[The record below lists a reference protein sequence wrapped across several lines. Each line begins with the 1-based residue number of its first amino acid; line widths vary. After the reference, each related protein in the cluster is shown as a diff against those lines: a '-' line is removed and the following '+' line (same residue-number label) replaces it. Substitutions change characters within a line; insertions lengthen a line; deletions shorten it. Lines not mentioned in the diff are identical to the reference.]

1 MSISIEH
8 VQCCG
13 KTGNNKQCVRKVCP
27 LEKFCFQH
35 SNQKLLY
42 KERNISIDP
51 AKLVYHTHLPCEKLV
66 KGCPACALIK
76 CAKQSA

>member
-1 MSISIEH
+1 MSIEH

-13 KTGNNKQCVRKVCP
+13 KTRNKKQCDRKVCP

-35 SNQKLLY
+35 SNQKLVY
-42 KERNISIDP
+42 KERHFAIDP
-51 AKLVYHTHLPCEKLV
+51 AKLVYHNHTPCEKVV
-66 KGCPACALIK
+66 KGCRACALIN